1 MTNNKI
7 LIELEIPLIE
17 KKYDLFIPI
26 NKKIGTIKNTLISF
40 IQNEYGFSIKD
51 TGSVSIIEKETG
63 NVLNEDIFV
72 YDSIIRNG
80 TKILLI

>member
-1 MTNNKI
+1 MNNKI
-7 LIELEIPLIE
+7 LVLVYVPLLEASFE
-17 KKYDLFIPI
+17 FYIPI

-40 IQNEYGFSIKD
+40 VQKEYGFSIKD
-51 TGSVSIIEKETG
+51 TGSVSIIDKETG

-72 YDSIIRNG
+72 FDSTIRNG

>member
-1 MTNNKI
+1 MNNKI
-7 LIELEIPLIE
+7 LILVYVPSLEASFE
-17 KKYDLFIPI
+17 FYIPI
-26 NKKIGTIKNTLISF
+26 NKKIGTIKNTLIEF
-40 IQNEYGFSIKD
+40 IQKEYGFSIKD
-51 TGSVSIIEKETG
+51 TGSVSIIDKETG